1 MFPLWAWRVH
11 NPGVPDVIVTPD
23 ADDSPAADLALQG
36 AHDAAVAEGG
46 AQVREELAA
55 ESADEAKAA
64 AAVALEIAAENAAT
78 AQQVIEATGT
88 AEAAAEQA
96 GVTLELIHEQQ
107 AAMSQA
113 ISALAAE
120 LAEGR
125 KASAPP
131 VETKAKSE
139 RPPGDGKQRWAR
151 R

>member
-1 MFPLWAWRVH
+1 VFCSGRVH
-11 NPGVPDVIVTPD
+11 NAGVPDVIVTPD
-23 ADDSPAADLALQG
+23 EDESPPAVDLALQG

-64 AAVALEIAAENAAT
+64 AAVALEVAQQNAET

-96 GVTLELIHEQQ
+96 QVTLELIHEQQ

-113 ISALAAE
+113 IAALAEELKAGRASQVPAE
-120 LAEGR
+120 PKKTG
-125 KASAPP
+125 
-131 VETKAKSE
+131 SE
-139 RPPGDGKQRWAR
+139 RPPGAGKPRWVR